1 MRYRIGWAG
10 ALALSIIFSLGTA
23 APVRA
28 QKIALTVDDLPE
40 TGDLP
45 PDMSRAQIAA
55 RITKA
60 LKDAHAPQVYGFV
73 NAGTLDDP
81 DVAHLLERW
90 RAAGFLLGNHTW
102 SHYSADEKPLAVY
115 ERDIARNE
123 PVLRKLMVGQDWHW
137 FRYPFLAE
145 GATLERRVAIRKYLS
160 DHGYKIAEVTI
171 DFEDHAFNDP
181 YARCIAKGDNASIV
195 RMHTL
200 YMDAAKESIRLS
212 RARSQ
217 MLFHREISYV
227 MLLHFG
233 SFEAVML
240 PQLLDLLKQQGF
252 TLVTLPEAQADPVY
266 ALDPGMVN
274 DGGTFLDDLMQA
286 STMDDAPHPEL
297 PTPILEKMCK

>member
-10 ALALSIIFSLGTA
+10 LLALSIIFNLGVVL
-23 APVRA
+23 PLHA

-45 PDMSRAQIAA
+45 PDMSRAEIAA

-60 LKDAHAPQVYGFV
+60 LKDANAPQVYGFV

-102 SHYSADEKPLAVY
+102 SHYNPDEKPLAVY

-123 PVLRKLMVGQDWHW
+123 PVLRKLMAGEDWHW

-145 GATLERRVAIRKYLS
+145 GSTPQRRAAIRKYLA
-160 DHGYKIAEVTI
+160 DHGYKIAEVTV

-181 YARCIAKGDNASIV
+181 YARCIAKGDNASII
-195 RMHTL
+195 RMRTL
-200 YMDAAKESIRLS
+200 YMDAAKESLRLS
-212 RARSQ
+212 QARSQ
-217 MLFHREISYV
+217 MLFGRDISYV

-233 SFEAVML
+233 SFEAIML
-240 PQLLDLLKQQGF
+240 PHLLDLLKQRGF
-252 TLVTLPEAQADPVY
+252 TLVTLPEAMSDPVY
-266 ALDPGMVN
+266 AKDPNVVN

-286 STMDDAPHPEL
+286 STLDDAPHPEM
-297 PTPILEKMCK
+297 PTAILDKMCR